1 MSKNDSML
9 LMSSLGLPVFSDLN
23 EFSKLIGLST
33 RLLYCLS
40 KKTDRYYKIKY
51 IPKRN
56 GGRRQ
61 ISIPSYTL
69 HIVQKWILF
78 NILNKL
84 TPSDQA
90 MAFRRGKEY
99 GAKQNANCHA
109 ETLYGLSIDL
119 KDFFPSISARKVF
132 TIFSDI
138 GYNDFA
144 ATLLTNLCTLNGCL
158 PQGSPCSPSIAN
170 LVALTLD
177 HRLFGL
183 CQKRG
188 IIYTRYADDMY
199 FSCDNKVLLQRYA
212 PVIKRIIEDE
222 GFCINEEKVHYSVP
236 SNRKQITGITV
247 ARTKASKPNELKAP
261 KAMKKRIRAEIFQC
275 IVSGNYE
282 MQPHIVGEISYVSFV
297 QIENEQSF
305 LASIKKYISKVS
317 QEIACFPELVVL
329 YNSHLFFKDLDQ
341 LVVLPIVV
349 KDEADMIYFLSIL
362 ENRRKY
368 LAKHGLKDICDYS
381 LWPSVVVSSPTPKSF
396 DDADLPW

>member
-9 LMSSLGLPVFSDLN
+9 LMSSLGLPIFSDLN

-33 RLLYCLS
+33 RLLYSLS

-56 GGRRQ
+56 VGRRQ

-69 HIVQKWILF
+69 RIVQKWILV

-99 GAKQNANCHA
+99 GTKQNANCHL

-119 KDFFPSISARKVF
+119 RDFFPSISARKVF
-132 TIFSDI
+132 TVFSDI

-144 ATLLTNLCTLNGCL
+144 ATLLTNLCTLNGFL

-183 CQKRG
+183 CRKRG
-188 IIYTRYADDMY
+188 IIFTRYADDMY
-199 FSCDNKVLLQRYA
+199 FSCDNKVLLLRNA
-212 PVIKRIIEDE
+212 PIIKRIIEDE
-222 GFCINEEKVHYSVP
+222 GFCINEEKVHYHVP
-236 SNRKQITGITV
+236 SNRKRITGITV
-247 ARTKASKPNELKAP
+247 ARSKINKAIELKAP
-261 KAMKKRIRAEIFQC
+261 KAMKRRIRAEIFQC
-275 IVSGNYE
+275 IVTGDYE
-282 MQPHIVGEISYVSFV
+282 TQPHIIGEISYVSFI
-297 QIENEQSF
+297 QKENEQSYMD
-305 LASIKKYISKVS
+305 SIKRYISKAS
-317 QEIACFPELVVL
+317 QEIVYFPELVES
-329 YNSHLFFKDLDQ
+329 YNSHLFFNDLDQ
-341 LVVLPIVV
+341 LVTSPIEIESEDDCSYFHYVLE
-349 KDEADMIYFLSIL
+349 K
-362 ENRRKY
+362 RKEY
-368 LAKHGLKDICDYS
+368 LAKHGLKDVCNYS
-381 LWPSVVVSSPTPKSF
+381 TWPVAVVDSPTPIPN